1 MPEYKH
7 FLQFFFTDHLLEMNR
22 KIPITKKYQKN
33 NFTDLAEY
41 TPLKYEIS
49 RKPLISPEPEVEKF
63 QIFAEMKINYPTNKK
78 NTRMDFSDNFHNIK
92 LFIQVD
98 HIEKNIKNSLNFFCL
113 PLPKNRRWP
122 EKFSSWLK

>member
-7 FLQFFFTDHLLEMNR
+7 FLQFFFSNHLLEINR

-49 RKPLISPEPEVEKF
+49 RKPLISPEPEVKF
-63 QIFAEMKINYPTNKK
+63 QICVEMKINYPTNKK

-92 LFIQVD
+92 LFVQVD
-98 HIEKNIKNSLNFFCL
+98 HIEKNIKNPLNFFVFSFQG
-113 PLPKNRRWP
+113 NRRCA
-122 EKFSSWLK
+122 EKFPSL